1 MRDTF
6 DLPWFDVGLI
16 ELTLEV
22 DRGRVAMQF
31 FQREFETL
39 ARSFEDRYPDFDLM
53 RGDGVQCGA
62 KPIIIEPGGIDSE
75 QIVYPV
81 LCCPFAHPVKRLR
94 VEGQP
99 VQDHCLE
106 QMPISSFNL
115 GCDAIDRSIALAT
128 PSSLTRARANSA
140 APICTVS
147 YSVAVFGLVITS
159 KFNLARWHG

>member
-1 MRDTF
+1 MNNSLRRINGGEQSVTTAYRK
-6 DLPWFDVGLI
+6 
-16 ELTLEV
+16 ET
-22 DRGRVAMQF
+22 F

-106 QMPISSFNL
+106 QMPISSFNFRL
-115 GCDAIDRSIALAT
+115 
-128 PSSLTRARANSA
+128 
-140 APICTVS
+140 
-147 YSVAVFGLVITS
+147 
-159 KFNLARWHG
+159 